1 MAQRVLQD
9 FIGFTFDGVSSEE
22 LGITRVSDG
31 DRFNEELHPEI
42 KDITAEVPGKDGEYY
57 FGSTYGNKEI
67 EIKIAYDSLTESQF
81 RRLRRLFGG
90 KEIHELIFDERP
102 YKKYLVKLSQPI
114 ELNYICFDEEKK
126 EEVNFDGIYGP
137 TTVLRGTGEMERR
150 YKGEGTIS
158 FISYFPFA
166 KSTFIVLPTPA
177 VAPNNIDEWKD
188 SCGILDSTM
197 RATYKINEYYQNK
210 FNVYNGG
217 DLDAGF
223 RLYCPFAY
231 ESTSLAYNGLGLTYK
246 LTQTGTTE
254 IIAQLQFKS
263 ESIAKQGND
272 EGILIDTNNGLILGV
287 TGFDGTNID
296 ISGNAFYTTTGN
308 LYNQYIDSGY
318 FFKLKPSITPDDGYI
333 EVTNGNEHIQIFYD
347 YLYF

>member
-57 FGSTYGNKEI
+57 FGSTYENKEI
-67 EIKIAYDSLTESQF
+67 EIRIAYDSLTESQF
-81 RRLRRLFGG
+81 RRLRHLFGG

-102 YKKYLVKLSQPI
+102 YKKYLVKLSEPI

-150 YKGEGTIS
+150 YKGEGTINL
-158 FISYFPFA
+158 ITYFPFA
-166 KSTFIVLPTPA
+166 KGIFKVLSNSEETKEWA
-177 VAPNNIDEWKD
+177 ESCGMLTEQDYDYFNIDRPVIRDEEVVIKLYNAGD
-188 SCGILDSTM
+188 VDTSCRIYMPFEGGHTYSNCIIKYNIL
-197 RATYKINEYYQNK
+197 
-210 FNVYNGG
+210 
-217 DLDAGF
+217 
-223 RLYCPFAY
+223 
-231 ESTSLAYNGLGLTYK
+231 
-246 LTQTGTTE
+246 
-254 IIAQLQFKS
+254 
-263 ESIAKQGND
+263 
-272 EGILIDTNNGLILGV
+272 NNTDVQDGLILENVEKIGEFDIGFLINTETGLIQGV
-287 TGFDGTNID
+287 EYFGLDETGLPIIIT
-296 ISGNAFYTTTGN
+296 SEN
-308 LYNQYIDSGY
+308 LYNKFLVGGS
-318 FFKLKPSITPDDGYI
+318 FFKIKPTERPNSLDPYNGAELIITG
-333 EVTNGNEHIQIFYD
+333 GNTDIRIFYD